1 MSLGAS
7 SEHAQGGQNPTGFG
21 AILAVFA
28 SIFLLFQPIIQSVQ
42 CLQMMTSGSSLVHC
56 LPGQAAPKVASDDR
70 SGAPTK
76 PAMPDCCKDCNTCT
90 GAAAT
95 ALIAAL
101 LLCLLGL
108 QSAPH
113 RLFVASARICASAF
127 PGLPPPPRAPPAY

>member
-1 MSLGAS
+1 MSLGARS
-7 SEHAQGGQNPTGFG
+7 YHAQGGQNPTGFG

-28 SIFLLFQPIIQSVQ
+28 SIFLIFQPIIQSVH
-42 CLQMMTSGSSLVHC
+42 CLQMMTGGNSLVHC
-56 LPGQAAPKVASDDR
+56 LPGQPSQKAVSADH

-76 PAMPDCCKDCNTCT
+76 PALPDCCKDCNTCT
-90 GAAAT
+90 GVAAA

-108 QSAPH
+108 QSAPR

-127 PGLPPPPRAPPAY
+127 PGLPPPPRAPPAF